1 MTEAGRS
8 YTITASMETVE
19 NKTMPCIVPFDVHD
33 VYGHIVIEAG
43 VEMTSA
49 VLEEIAAPGRFASSC
64 TLGLRNSRIMKDMK
78 YVLGRP
84 PYSGLF
90 TADRRST
97 IMAMFNELNILPV
110 LFEELEFMRTKERY
124 VYTHAL
130 GTAALSVSMAIDLYG
145 EGKASF
151 IGYTALT
158 RDLGMTRL
166 PGKVLKQKIVKDDTT
181 SRILQSHPIVGHI
194 LLTYYMGGSHS
205 GNCRVALLHHE
216 RRNGMGYPTGIA
228 LDDSVVELVT
238 AADAFG
244 ALLSTRP
251 YRKTPFELRSAL
263 DVMWVE
269 GKQGLFTTTAVKLL
283 IAYSRADADSPE
295 EDRVAEDMR
304 FPGPVDN
311 NYINWSVYQTDK
323 KKCDL

>member
-1 MTEAGRS
+1 
-8 YTITASMETVE
+8 METVE
-19 NKTMPCIVPFDVHD
+19 NKTTPCIVPFDVHD
-33 VYGHIVIEAG
+33 VYGHTVIEAG
-43 VEMTSA
+43 VEMTPA
-49 VLEEIAAPGRFASSC
+49 VLEEIASPGRFASSC

-97 IMAMFNELNILPV
+97 IMAMFNDLNILPV
-110 LFEELEFMRTKERY
+110 LFEEFEMMKNKERY
-124 VYTHAL
+124 VYKHAL
-130 GTAALSVSMAIDLYG
+130 GTAALTASMAIDLYG
-145 EGKASF
+145 EEKASF

-166 PGKVLKQKIVKDDTT
+166 PGKVLKQKIVKDENTY
-181 SRILQSHPIVGHI
+181 RILQSHPVIGHI
-194 LLTYYMGGSHS
+194 LLTYYMGGSQS

-216 RRNGMGYPTGIA
+216 RKNGMGYPTGIA
-228 LDDSVVELVT
+228 LEDGVVELVT

-244 ALLSTRP
+244 ALLAPRP

-269 GKQGLFTTTAVKLL
+269 GKQGLFSPMAVKLL
-283 IAYSRADADSPE
+283 DAHSRTDSGSPGENGDAD
-295 EDRVAEDMR
+295 DMCI
-304 FPGPVDN
+304 PGPVDN